1 MHNFGRLP
9 FYFIISCLLVT
20 NIGISQQEQSK
31 SNHGNKFEQI
41 DSWLPSPNRYRSID
55 GNPGPDYW
63 QQKAD
68 YTIECTLDTKA
79 HRLDG
84 KERITYYNHSP
95 VSLNFLWLQL
105 DENEHSPEADK
116 HYMEPSSIGEFMGKD
131 QLERLD
137 YWKKLDKHGHKINS
151 VTDVSGNT
159 MSYTINKTM
168 MRLDLDKPL
177 GPGEDITF
185 NIDWHYYLIDRIN
198 SKSWGRG
205 GYEFFE
211 DDGNYLYTIVQWF
224 PRMCSYTDYQGWQNN
239 QFTGR
244 GEFALTFGDYDVK
257 MTVPTDFVVGSTGEC
272 QNYKSVLTPLQL
284 KRWNKA
290 QSSKEPIEIVTL
302 DEAIATEKKSVSSNT
317 KTWHYKAENVRDFA
331 WTASRKFVWDAMPH
345 INEDGDKS
353 MCMSYYAKEAYPIY
367 SKYSTKA
374 VEHTLDVYSRYSIPY
389 PYPVAISVEAANGME
404 YPMICFNPGR
414 AEKDGSYTERAKY
427 AALTV
432 IIHEVGHNYYPM
444 IINSDERQWAWFDE
458 GLNSF
463 VQFVAEAEFDSN
475 YAHWFVAP
483 MDIADYMAA
492 PKDKLEPIMTNTE
505 NIVNYGSNAYDKP
518 AAALNILR
526 ETIMGRELFDFAFKE
541 FGRRWAFKHPT
552 PADFF
557 RTMEDA
563 SGVDLDWFW
572 RGWFYGIDA
581 VDISLDS
588 LDYYVVDMESDPEQ
602 KESSFDQKIEEPY
615 NHISRRRNI
624 EEGMEFLVDQD
635 TSLQDFYNSYRP
647 WETEDSVNTVSML
660 YFNELYTDEEKESQF
675 ADKHYYQLHLT
686 NKGGLVMPVILE
698 WEYADGTKEIEKI
711 PVEIWRKN
719 ENNFTKSFAKTKQ
732 VVKVIL
738 DPYFETA
745 DTDTDNNEVEPS
757 RIPKKFKVF
766 KSHKQKDALNPM
778 QMAKKRELD
787 RKKGIKP

>member
-1 MHNFGRLP
+1 MFDMK
-9 FYFIISCLLVT
+9 FISLFIFLFTFSSILSGQ
-20 NIGISQQEQSK
+20 NEKSE

-41 DSWLPSPNRYRSID
+41 DSWLPSPNRYRNVD

-68 YTIECTLDTKA
+68 YKIDCTLNTEE

-84 KERITYYNHSP
+84 TETITYYNNSP
-95 VSLNFLWLQL
+95 STLNYLWLQL
-105 DENEHSPEADK
+105 DENEHSPAADK
-116 HYMEPSSIGEFMGKD
+116 HYMEPSSIQPTMGKD
-131 QLERLD
+131 ALEGLN
-137 YWKKLDKHGHKINS
+137 YWESLDKYGHNIRS
-151 VTDVSGNT
+151 ITDEAGQA
-159 MSYTINKTM
+159 MKYTINKTM
-168 MRLDLDKPL
+168 MRLDLDEGL
-177 GPGEDITF
+177 QSGESVTF
-185 NIDWHYYLIDRIN
+185 TIDWHYYLIDRIN

-205 GYEFFE
+205 GYEYFE

-224 PRMCSYTDYQGWQNN
+224 PRMCSYTDNQGWQNN

-257 MTVPTDFVVGSTGEC
+257 MTLPSDFMVGSTGEC
-272 QNYKSVLTPLQL
+272 QNYEQVLSATQQA
-284 KRWNKA
+284 RWQQA
-290 QSSKEPIEIVTL
+290 QTATEPIEIVTL
-302 DEAIATEKKSVSSNT
+302 EEAKSLEQSPTSNQK

-331 WTASRKFVWDAMPH
+331 WTASRKFIWDAMPH
-345 INEDGDKS
+345 VNELGEKS

-374 VEHTLDVYSRYSIPY
+374 TEHTLDVYSRYSIPY

-414 AEKDGSYTERAKY
+414 AEKDGTYTEQAKY

-463 VQFVAEAEFDSN
+463 VQFVAEAEFDMN
-475 YAHWFVAP
+475 YNHWFLAP
-483 MDIADYMAA
+483 AGIADYMAS

-526 ETIMGRELFDFAFKE
+526 ETIMGRELFDHAFKE
-541 FGRRWAFKHPT
+541 FGKRWAFKHPT

-563 SGVDLDWFW
+563 SGIDLDWFW
-572 RGWFYGIDA
+572 RGWFYSIDA

-588 LDYYVVDMESDPEQ
+588 VDYYQVNMAENPEPM
-602 KESSFDQKIEEPY
+602 ESSFDNKISAPE
-615 NHISRRRNI
+615 NHISRRKNM
-624 EEGMEFLVDQD
+624 EENVPFLVDQD
-635 TSLQDFYNSYRP
+635 EDLKDFYNSYRP
-647 WETEDSVNTVSML
+647 WETQDSISKTTFI
-660 YFNELYTDEEKESQF
+660 YYNESYTQDEKESLYGG
-675 ADKHYYQLHLT
+675 KHFYQLHFS
-686 NKGGLVMPVILE
+686 NKGGLVMPVIIE
-698 WEYADGTKEIEKI
+698 WEYEDGTKEIQRI
-711 PVEIWRKN
+711 PVEVWRKN
-719 ENNFTKSFAKTKQ
+719 ETGFTKAF
-732 VVKVIL
+732 VKSKKVENIVL
-738 DPYFETA
+738 DPYKETA
-745 DTDTDNNEVEPS
+745 DIDLDNNTFSPPETPEL
-757 RIPKKFKVF
+757 FKVF
-766 KSHKQKDALNPM
+766 KEHKMKDKLNPM
-778 QMAKKRELD
+778 QLAKKREQD
-787 RKKGIKP
+787 KRKGIKP

>member
-1 MHNFGRLP
+1 MKR
-9 FYFIISCLLVT
+9 IIFSILICCFTL
-20 NIGISQQEQSK
+20 QSDSLFAQNQPDR

-41 DSWLPSPNRYRSID
+41 DSWLPSPNRYRNID
-55 GNPGPDYW
+55 GNQGPDYW

-68 YTIECTLDTKA
+68 YTIDCTLDTKE

-84 KERITYYNHSP
+84 KETITYHNNSP
-95 VSLNFLWLQL
+95 TALSYLWLQL

-116 HYMEPSSIGEFMGKD
+116 HYMEPSSIKSHMSKD
-131 QLERLD
+131 DLERLS
-137 YWKKLDKHGHKINS
+137 YVESLDKYGHKIQS
-151 VTDVSGNT
+151 VTDANGRALD
-159 MSYTINKTM
+159 YTINKTM
-168 MRLDLDKPL
+168 MRINLPEALKS
-177 GPGEDITF
+177 GESVSF

-205 GYEFFE
+205 GYEYFE

-224 PRMCSYTDYQGWQNN
+224 PRMCSYTDNQGWQNN

-257 MTVPTDFVVGSTGEC
+257 MTLPDDFVVGSTGEC
-272 QNYKSVLTPLQL
+272 QNYDRVLTGTQ
-284 KRWNKA
+284 KQRWEAAKT
-290 QSSKEPIEIVTL
+290 STEPVEIVTL
-302 DEAIATEKKSVSSNT
+302 DEAKAMEQQSPSNRT
-317 KTWHYKAENVRDFA
+317 TTWHYKAENVRDFA
-331 WTASRKFVWDAMPH
+331 WTASRKFIWDAMPH
-345 INEDGDKS
+345 INELGDRV

-374 VEHTLDVYSRYSIPY
+374 TEHTLDVYSRYSIPY

-414 AEKDGSYTERAKY
+414 AEKDGTYTERAKY

-463 VQFVAEAEFDSN
+463 VQFIAEAEFDSN
-475 YAHWFVAP
+475 YNHWFVAP
-483 MDIADYMAA
+483 MGIADYMAS

-505 NIVNYGSNAYDKP
+505 NIINYGSNAYDKP

-526 ETIMGRELFDFAFKE
+526 ETIMGRELFDHAFKE
-541 FGRRWAFKHPT
+541 FGKRWAFKHPT

-563 SGVDLDWFW
+563 SGIDLDWFW
-572 RGWFYGIDA
+572 RGWFYSIDA

-588 LDYYVVDMESDPEQ
+588 VDYFIADLENDPETQ
-602 KESSFDQKIEEPY
+602 ERSFERKLTQPF
-615 NHISRRRNI
+615 NHISRRKNI
-624 EEGMEFLVDQD
+624 EEGVEFLVDQD
-635 TSLQDFYNSYRP
+635 ETLKDFYNSYRP
-647 WETEDSVNTVSML
+647 WETEDSISSTTLIN
-660 YFNELYTDEEKESQF
+660 FNEHFTKEEKEANFS
-675 ADKHYYQLHLT
+675 DKHYYQLHFT

-698 WEYADGTKEIEKI
+698 WQYEDGTTEVQKI

-719 ENNFTKSFAKTKQ
+719 EGGFSKSFVKNKKVEHI
-732 VVKVIL
+732 VV
-738 DPYFETA
+738 DPFFETA
-745 DTDTDNNEVEPS
+745 DIDTDNNTMSPPS
-757 RIPKKFKVF
+757 TPGQFQVF
-766 KSHKQKDALNPM
+766 KSHKVKDKLNPM
-778 QMAKKRELD
+778 QMAKKREQD
-787 RKKGIKP
+787 KKKGIKP